1 MTVILTLGAVV
12 FQGFEVPENIRIGGE
27 QALVVHKLPGGARTI
42 DAMGPDDAD
51 IPWSGRFRGYQAES
65 RARQLDGY
73 RKAGQPLELTWSTY
87 RYQVIV
93 RSFEADYRQPFEIPY
108 SITCMVVTDEGSP
121 ILSGFPGL
129 DQLIG
134 SDLANAV
141 TLGGAINVAS
151 ITSAIGTAQTAI
163 AAVQTLKNAPL
174 TNLTAIGSAISGA
187 QSSVLGVTTQ
197 AEATLQAAGAF
208 TPGNRPT
215 ALVSSL
221 TSQATGFG
229 QLSNLY
235 QMGATL
241 SRMGKNL
248 SSGL

>member
-12 FQGFEVPENIRIGGE
+12 FQGFEVPESIQIGGE
-27 QALVVHKLPGGARTI
+27 HALVVHKLPGGGRII
-42 DAMGPDDAD
+42 DAMGADHRD

-73 RKAGQPLELTWSTY
+73 RNAGKPILLTWSSY

-93 RSFEADYRQPFEIPY
+93 RSFEANYQQPYEIPY
-108 SITCMVVTDEGSP
+108 SISCVVVTDQGNP
-121 ILSGFPGL
+121 ITTPLPGL

-151 ITSAIGTAQTAI
+151 ISSAIGTVQTAV

-174 TNLTAIGSAISGA
+174 TNLTAIGSAIGGA
-187 QSSVLGVTTQ
+187 QASALSVTTQ
-197 AEATLQAAGAF
+197 AEATLQQAGAI
-208 TPGNRPT
+208 TAGNSPT

-221 TSQATGFG
+221 TAQATGFG
-229 QLSNLY
+229 QLNNLY
-235 QMGATL
+235 QMTATL
-241 SRMGKNL
+241 GRMSRNL
-248 SSGL
+248 GNP

>member
-12 FQGFEVPENIRIGGE
+12 FQGFEVPESIRIGGE
-27 QALVVHKLPGGARTI
+27 HAQIVHKLPGGGRII
-42 DAMGPDDAD
+42 DAMGADNAD

-73 RKAGQPLELTWSTY
+73 RVAGQPLELTWSTY
-87 RYQVIV
+87 RYQVLV
-93 RSFEADYRQPFEIPY
+93 KSFEANYQQSFEIPY
-108 SITCMVVTDEGSP
+108 SISCVVVTDEGSP
-121 ILSGFPGL
+121 ILSSLPGL

-141 TLGGAINVAS
+141 TLGGAINVSS

-187 QSSVLGVTTQ
+187 QGSVLSATTQ
-197 AEATLQAAGAF
+197 AEATLTAAGAF
-208 TPGNRPT
+208 TPGNSPT

-221 TSQATGFG
+221 TGQATGFG
-229 QLSNLY
+229 QLNNLY

-241 SRMGKNL
+241 GRMGKNL
-248 SSGL
+248 SV